1 MFMFVATDR
10 TTATATDTCHRSYS
24 SGSAFPL
31 FIVPKIRGQK
41 FFRHFNFNLN
51 SVWQFHSVKQDDDA
65 IFDDAFESH
74 GKSPTLI
81 LKRQCRSCFSAM
93 LSQNLTSINLP
104 AFTAARIFATK
115 KLCER
120 SDGSWNIGAWGE
132 LEFG

>member
-1 MFMFVATDR
+1 LLLTFGSSSPTPTQLAKNFSQSR
-10 TTATATDTCHRSYS
+10 LLGRRSLTS
-24 SGSAFPL
+24 TSTPSGSFT
-31 FIVPKIRGQK
+31 
-41 FFRHFNFNLN
+41 
-51 SVWQFHSVKQDDDA
+51 SSVKQDDDA